1 MSGAAGHL
9 MHLHEN
15 RALTF
20 AELKAVLTAAAE
32 GHLEQATEKF
42 DGMNLVFT
50 WNFETQDVHVARS
63 GSDIAQGGLTGS
75 ELAQRFAGRDSIQV
89 AFTEAFQ
96 VLRQAISSLSPGDI
110 ENVFN
115 GGRGRSYWY
124 SIEVIYPSGANTINY
139 DTNCVVFH
147 GHPVFESG
155 IGVKTTI
162 DSHGIELLTK
172 KIASMQK
179 AVQLRGWTVMAPV
192 MVKLK
197 NVSDGLALQRALMA
211 IDDAMTMAHVRDTQ
225 TISDYLYAMALDRGI
240 AMGLNQHIAANVARR
255 LTNDPKA
262 KNITQL
268 MKMAPGHA
276 TMIADLV
283 RQDKKLLKEFLQP
296 IENAINGLACD
307 VLRGLS
313 SVLVKDG
320 SAEIQ
325 RLRAEVDQA
334 ISGIQKSGDTL
345 ALDALERHLNKLRSS
360 ADISSTVEGIVFI
373 FKGQAYK
380 MTGAWAPAH
389 QILSLYQR
397 TYVKAPEYQ

>member
-20 AELKAVLTAAAE
+20 AELKDVLTAAAE

-50 WNFETQDVHVARS
+50 WEDNFIRVARS
-63 GSDIAQGGLTGS
+63 GSDIKNGGLCGS
-75 ELAQRFAGRDSIQV
+75 ELAQRFMGRDAV
-89 AFTEAFQ
+89 GTAFTQAFQ
-96 VLRQAISSLSPGDI
+96 VLTQAIGSLSEGDI

-115 GGRGRSYWY
+115 AGRGRSHWY
-124 SIEVIYPSGANTINY
+124 SIEVIYPSGSNTINY
-139 DTNCVVFH
+139 DTNCVIFH
-147 GHPVFESG
+147 GHPVFVAG
-155 IGVKTTI
+155 IDGVKTTSG
-162 DSHGIELLTK
+162 SHGIELLSK
-172 KIASMQK
+172 KITSMQK
-179 AVQLRGWTVMAPV
+179 AIQLRGWTVMAPV
-192 MVKLK
+192 MVKMK
-197 NVSDGLALQRALMA
+197 NISEGRALTTALQR
-211 IDDAMTMAHVRDTQ
+211 IDDAMSWAQVEDRH
-225 TISDYLYAMALDRGI
+225 TISDYLYSLANDRCI
-240 AMGLNQHIAANVARR
+240 AMGLNHHVAANVARR

-262 KNITQL
+262 KNVTQL

-276 TMIADLV
+276 KQIADLV
-283 RQDKKLLKEFLQP
+283 KQDKLLLKEFLKP

-325 RLRAEVDQA
+325 RLRSEVDQA
-334 ISGIQKSGDTL
+334 IANIQKSGDTL
-345 ALDALERHLNKLRSS
+345 AIDALERHLNKLRTSD
-360 ADISSTVEGIVFI
+360 DISSTVEGIVFI

-397 TYVKAPEYQ
+397 TYAKAPEYL